1 MSLKTFCDATVSILN
16 IFDQFQKNV
25 RYFAW
30 SRCVLNIKS
39 LSLAVLHE
47 LVTQK
52 WSKKKNSS
60 ISLNIAQF
68 YFHHVE
74 REKLFK
80 IDPLFIKIY
89 YKMAD
94 LLQFKIL
101 DI

>member
-52 WSKKKNSS
+52 WSKKKIRQFHL
-60 ISLNIAQF
+60 ISLN
-68 YFHHVE
+68 
-74 REKLFK
+74 
-80 IDPLFIKIY
+80 FIFIV
-89 YKMAD
+89 
-94 LLQFKIL
+94 
-101 DI
+101 